1 MGFKYWHGGYT
12 RHRLSYHVVW
22 VPKYRKRVLR
32 GKVAKK
38 IKESIYQACIVNRW
52 WVEELNVMVDH
63 VHMLIQIQPTLSIS
77 KVVQII
83 KGGTS
88 RILRMEYHKLEEFI
102 WGNSFWAE
110 GYFAE
115 TVGSRNI
122 SEMKR
127 YIKENTQEIMPQQKR
142 NHGL

>member
-1 MGFKYWHGGYT
+1 
-12 RHRLSYHVVW
+12 
-22 VPKYRKRVLR
+22 
-32 GKVAKK
+32 
-38 IKESIYQACIVNRW
+38 
-52 WVEELNVMVDH
+52 MVDH

-88 RILRMEYHKLEEFI
+88 RILRMEYPELEEFI
-102 WGNSFWAE
+102 WGDSFWAE